1 MPTNEKKEFKLIA
14 LDMDGTLL
22 NNQQEISK
30 ENREAIAKAQEQGV
44 HVVLS
49 TGRSLLTCREYAQSL
64 QLASYLITVNGSEIW
79 DESGQL
85 VERKLIDASS
95 IEKMWNLTQEH
106 KLNFWAVT
114 TDKVWRDEFP
124 EDIASQEWLKFGYDI
139 PDDAL
144 REEVLK
150 QIAGISDFEISNS
163 SLTNLEINALGINKA
178 KGIMTVCERLGI
190 SMDEVI
196 AMGDS
201 LNDMAM
207 IEAAGCGIAM
217 GNAQE
222 AVKEAADWVTDT
234 NVNNGVAKAISH
246 WVLK

>member
-1 MPTNEKKEFKLIA
+1 MQTNEKKEFKLIA

-22 NNQQEISK
+22 NNQQEISE
-30 ENREAIAKAQEQGV
+30 ENRAAIAKAQEQGV

-64 QLASYLITVNGSEIW
+64 QLSSYLITVNGSEIW

-85 VERKLIDASS
+85 VERKLIDASH

>member
-64 QLASYLITVNGSEIW
+64 QLSSYLITVNGSEIW

-190 SMDEVI
+190 STDEVI

>member
-1 MPTNEKKEFKLIA
+1 MHTNEKKEFKLIA

-22 NNQQEISK
+22 NNQQEISE
-30 ENREAIAKAQEQGV
+30 ENRAAIAKAQEQGV

-64 QLASYLITVNGSEIW
+64 QLSSYLITVNGSEIW

-85 VERKLIDASS
+85 VERKLIDASH
-95 IEKMWNLTQEH
+95 IEKMWNLTQDH

-178 KGIMTVCERLGI
+178 KGIMTVCDRLGI
-190 SMDEVI
+190 SMDEVL

>member
-1 MPTNEKKEFKLIA
+1 MQTNEKKEFKLIA

-22 NNQQEISK
+22 NNQQEIST

-64 QLASYLITVNGSEIW
+64 QLSSYLITVNGSEIW

>member
-1 MPTNEKKEFKLIA
+1 MQTNEKKEFKLIA

-22 NNQQEISK
+22 NDQQEISE
-30 ENREAIAKAQEQGV
+30 ENRAAIAKAQEQGV

-64 QLASYLITVNGSEIW
+64 QLSSYLITVNGSEIW

-85 VERKLIDASS
+85 VERKLIDASH

>member
-64 QLASYLITVNGSEIW
+64 ELSSYLITVNGSEIW

-85 VERKLIDASS
+85 VERKLI
-95 IEKMWNLTQEH
+95 
-106 KLNFWAVT
+106 V
-114 TDKVWRDEFP
+114 
-124 EDIASQEWLKFGYDI
+124 ASQEWLKFGYDI

>member
-1 MPTNEKKEFKLIA
+1 MQTNEKKEFKLIA

-22 NNQQEISK
+22 NNQQEISE
-30 ENREAIAKAQEQGV
+30 ENRAAIAKAQEQGV

-64 QLASYLITVNGSEIW
+64 QLSSYLITVNGSEIW

-85 VERKLIDASS
+85 VERKLIDASH

-150 QIAGISDFEISNS
+150 QIGGISDFEISNS

-178 KGIMTVCERLGI
+178 KGIMTVCDRLGI

>member
-1 MPTNEKKEFKLIA
+1 MQTNEKKEFKLIA

-22 NNQQEISK
+22 NDQQEISE
-30 ENREAIAKAQEQGV
+30 ENRAAIAKAQEQGV
-44 HVVLS
+44 DVVLS

-64 QLASYLITVNGSEIW
+64 QLSSYLITVNGSEIW

-85 VERKLIDASS
+85 VERKLIDASH

>member
-1 MPTNEKKEFKLIA
+1 MQTNEKKEFKLIA

-22 NNQQEISK
+22 NNQQEIST
-30 ENREAIAKAQEQGV
+30 ENRQAIAKAQEQGV

-64 QLASYLITVNGSEIW
+64 QLSSYLITVNGSEIW
-79 DESGQL
+79 DESGEL

-139 PDDAL
+139 PDEAL

>member
-1 MPTNEKKEFKLIA
+1 MQTNEKKEFKLIA

-22 NNQQEISK
+22 NDQQEISE
-30 ENREAIAKAQEQGV
+30 ENRAAIAKAQEQGV

-64 QLASYLITVNGSEIW
+64 QLSSYLITVNGSEIW

-85 VERKLIDASS
+85 VERKLIDASH

-114 TDKVWRDEFP
+114 TDKIWRDEFP

>member
-1 MPTNEKKEFKLIA
+1 MQTNEKKEFKLIA

-22 NNQQEISK
+22 NNQQEIST
-30 ENREAIAKAQEQGV
+30 ENRQAIAKAQEQGV

-64 QLASYLITVNGSEIW
+64 QLSSYLITVNGSEIW
-79 DESGQL
+79 DESGEL

-190 SMDEVI
+190 TMDEVI

>member
-1 MPTNEKKEFKLIA
+1 MQTNEKKEFKLIA

-22 NNQQEISK
+22 NNQQEIST
-30 ENREAIAKAQEQGV
+30 ENRQAIAKAQEQGV

-64 QLASYLITVNGSEIW
+64 QLSSYLITVNGSEIW
-79 DESGQL
+79 DESGEL

>member
-1 MPTNEKKEFKLIA
+1 MQTNEKKEFKLIA

-64 QLASYLITVNGSEIW
+64 QLSSYLITVNGSEIW

-85 VERKLIDASS
+85 VERKLIDASH

-124 EDIASQEWLKFGYDI
+124 EDIASREWLKFGYDI

>member
-1 MPTNEKKEFKLIA
+1 MQTNEKKEFKLIA

-22 NNQQEISK
+22 NNQQEISE
-30 ENREAIAKAQEQGV
+30 ENRAAIAKAQEQGV

-64 QLASYLITVNGSEIW
+64 QLSSYLITVNGSEIW

-85 VERKLIDASS
+85 VERKLIDASH
-95 IEKMWNLTQEH
+95 IEKMWNLTQDH

-178 KGIMTVCERLGI
+178 KGIMTVCDRLGI
-190 SMDEVI
+190 SMDEVL

>member
-1 MPTNEKKEFKLIA
+1 MQTNEKKEFKLIA

-22 NNQQEISK
+22 NNQQEIST
-30 ENREAIAKAQEQGV
+30 ENRQAIAKAQEQGV

-64 QLASYLITVNGSEIW
+64 QLSSYLITVNGSEIW
-79 DESGQL
+79 DESGEL

-106 KLNFWAVT
+106 KLDFWAVT

>member
-1 MPTNEKKEFKLIA
+1 MQTNEKKEFKLIA

-22 NNQQEISK
+22 NNQQEISE
-30 ENREAIAKAQEQGV
+30 ENRAAIAKAQEQGV

-64 QLASYLITVNGSEIW
+64 QLSSYLITVNGSEIW

-85 VERKLIDASS
+85 VERKLIDASH
-95 IEKMWNLTQEH
+95 IEKMWNLTQEN

-196 AMGDS
+196 ALGDS

>member
-1 MPTNEKKEFKLIA
+1 MQTNEKKEFKLIA

-22 NNQQEISK
+22 NNQQEIST
-30 ENREAIAKAQEQGV
+30 ENRQAIAKAQEQGV

-64 QLASYLITVNGSEIW
+64 QLSSYLITVNGSEIW
-79 DESGQL
+79 DESGEL

-124 EDIASQEWLKFGYDI
+124 EDISSQEWLKFGYDI

>member
-1 MPTNEKKEFKLIA
+1 MQTNEKKEFKLIA

-22 NNQQEISK
+22 NNQQEISE
-30 ENREAIAKAQEQGV
+30 ENRAAIAKAQEQGV

-64 QLASYLITVNGSEIW
+64 QLSSYLITVNGSEIW

-85 VERKLIDASS
+85 VERKLIDASH

-124 EDIASQEWLKFGYDI
+124 EDIVSQEWLKFGYDI

-163 SLTNLEINALGINKA
+163 SLTNLEINAMGINKA
-178 KGIMTVCERLGI
+178 KGIMTVCDRLGI

>member
-1 MPTNEKKEFKLIA
+1 MQANEKKEFKLIA

-22 NNQQEISK
+22 NDQQEISE
-30 ENREAIAKAQEQGV
+30 ENRAAIAKAQEQGV

-64 QLASYLITVNGSEIW
+64 QLSSYLITVNGSEIW

-85 VERKLIDASS
+85 VERKLIDASH

>member
-1 MPTNEKKEFKLIA
+1 MQTNEKKEFKLIA

-22 NNQQEISK
+22 NNQQEISE
-30 ENREAIAKAQEQGV
+30 ENRAAIAKAQEQGV

-49 TGRSLLTCREYAQSL
+49 TGRSLLTCREYSQSL
-64 QLASYLITVNGSEIW
+64 QLSSYLITVNGSEIW

-85 VERKLIDASS
+85 VERKLIDASH

-150 QIAGISDFEISNS
+150 QIAGISDFEIRNS

-178 KGIMTVCERLGI
+178 KGIMTVCDRLGI

>member
-1 MPTNEKKEFKLIA
+1 MQTNEKKEFKLIA

-30 ENREAIAKAQEQGV
+30 ENREAISKAQEQGV

-64 QLASYLITVNGSEIW
+64 QLSSYLITVNGSEIW
-79 DESGQL
+79 DESGEL

-190 SMDEVI
+190 SMNEVI

>member
-1 MPTNEKKEFKLIA
+1 MQTNEKKEFKLIA

-22 NNQQEISK
+22 NNQQEISE
-30 ENREAIAKAQEQGV
+30 ENRAAIAKAQEQGV

-64 QLASYLITVNGSEIW
+64 QLSSYLITVNGSEIW

-85 VERKLIDASS
+85 VERKLIDALH

-178 KGIMTVCERLGI
+178 KGIMTVCDRLGI

-217 GNAQE
+217 GNAQA

>member
-1 MPTNEKKEFKLIA
+1 MQTNEKKEFKLIA

-22 NNQQEISK
+22 NNQQEISE
-30 ENREAIAKAQEQGV
+30 ENRAAIAKAQEQGV

-64 QLASYLITVNGSEIW
+64 QLSSYLITVNGSEIW

-85 VERKLIDASS
+85 VERKLIEASH

-106 KLNFWAVT
+106 KLTFWAVT

>member
-1 MPTNEKKEFKLIA
+1 MHTNEKKEFKLIA

-22 NNQQEISK
+22 NNQQEISE
-30 ENREAIAKAQEQGV
+30 ENRAAIAKAQEQGV

-64 QLASYLITVNGSEIW
+64 QLSSYLITVNGSEIW

-85 VERKLIDASS
+85 VERKLIDASH
-95 IEKMWNLTQEH
+95 IEKMWNLTQDH

-178 KGIMTVCERLGI
+178 KGIMTVCDRLGI
-190 SMDEVI
+190 SMDEVL

-234 NVNNGVAKAISH
+234 NVNSGVAKAISH

>member
-1 MPTNEKKEFKLIA
+1 MQTNEKKEFKLIA

-22 NNQQEISK
+22 NNQQEIST
-30 ENREAIAKAQEQGV
+30 ENRQAIAKAQEQGV

-64 QLASYLITVNGSEIW
+64 QLSSYLITVNGSEIW
-79 DESGQL
+79 DESGEL

-234 NVNNGVAKAISH
+234 NVNNGVAKAISQ

>member
-1 MPTNEKKEFKLIA
+1 MQTNEKKEFKLIA

-22 NNQQEISK
+22 NNQQEISE
-30 ENREAIAKAQEQGV
+30 ENRAAIAKAQEQGV

-64 QLASYLITVNGSEIW
+64 QLSSYLITVNGSEIW

-85 VERKLIDASS
+85 VERKLIDASH

-178 KGIMTVCERLGI
+178 KGIMTVCERLDI

>member
-1 MPTNEKKEFKLIA
+1 MHTNEKKEFKLIA

-22 NNQQEISK
+22 NNQQEISE
-30 ENREAIAKAQEQGV
+30 ENRAAIAKAQEQGV

-64 QLASYLITVNGSEIW
+64 QLSSYLITVNGSEIW

-85 VERKLIDASS
+85 VERKLIDASH
-95 IEKMWNLTQEH
+95 IEKMWNLTQDH

-178 KGIMTVCERLGI
+178 KGIMTVCDRLGI

-234 NVNNGVAKAISH
+234 NVNSGVAKAISH

>member
-1 MPTNEKKEFKLIA
+1 MQTNEKKEFKLIA

-22 NNQQEISK
+22 NNQQEIST
-30 ENREAIAKAQEQGV
+30 ENRQAIAKAQEQGV

-64 QLASYLITVNGSEIW
+64 QLSSYLITVNGSEIW
-79 DESGQL
+79 DESGEL

-178 KGIMTVCERLGI
+178 KGIMTVCERLDI

>member
-30 ENREAIAKAQEQGV
+30 ENRETIAKAQEQGV

-64 QLASYLITVNGSEIW
+64 QLSSYLITVNGSEIW

>member
-64 QLASYLITVNGSEIW
+64 ELSSYLITVNGSEIW

>member
-1 MPTNEKKEFKLIA
+1 MQTNEKKEFKLIA

-22 NNQQEISK
+22 NDQQEISE
-30 ENREAIAKAQEQGV
+30 ENRAAIAKAQQQGV

-64 QLASYLITVNGSEIW
+64 QLSSYLITVNGSEIW

-85 VERKLIDASS
+85 VERKLIDASH

-178 KGIMTVCERLGI
+178 KGIMTVCDRLGI

>member
-1 MPTNEKKEFKLIA
+1 MHTNEKKEFKLIA

-22 NNQQEISK
+22 NNQQEISE
-30 ENREAIAKAQEQGV
+30 ENRAAIAKAQEQGV

-64 QLASYLITVNGSEIW
+64 QLSSYLITVNGSEIW

-85 VERKLIDASS
+85 VERKLIDASH
-95 IEKMWNLTQEH
+95 IEKMWNLTQNH

-178 KGIMTVCERLGI
+178 KGIMTVCDRLGI

-234 NVNNGVAKAISH
+234 NVNSGVAKAISH

>member
-64 QLASYLITVNGSEIW
+64 QLSSYLITVNGSEIW
-79 DESGQL
+79 DESGEL

>member
-1 MPTNEKKEFKLIA
+1 MQTNEKKEFKLIA

-22 NNQQEISK
+22 NNQQEIST

-64 QLASYLITVNGSEIW
+64 QLSSYLITVNGSEIW
-79 DESGQL
+79 DESGEL

-178 KGIMTVCERLGI
+178 KGIVTVCERLGI

-222 AVKEAADWVTDT
+222 AVKKAADWVTDT

>member
-1 MPTNEKKEFKLIA
+1 MHTNEKKEFKLIA

-22 NNQQEISK
+22 NNQQEISE
-30 ENREAIAKAQEQGV
+30 ENRAAIAKAQEQGV

-64 QLASYLITVNGSEIW
+64 LLSSYLITVNGSEIW

-85 VERKLIDASS
+85 VERKLIDASH
-95 IEKMWNLTQEH
+95 IEKMWNLTQDH

-178 KGIMTVCERLGI
+178 KGIMTVCDRLGI

>member
-1 MPTNEKKEFKLIA
+1 MQTNEKKEFKLIA

-22 NNQQEISK
+22 NNQQEIST
-30 ENREAIAKAQEQGV
+30 ENREAITKAQEQGV

-64 QLASYLITVNGSEIW
+64 QLSSYLITVNGSEIW
-79 DESGQL
+79 DESGEL

-95 IEKMWNLTQEH
+95 IEKMWNLTQQH

-190 SMDEVI
+190 TMDEVI

>member
-1 MPTNEKKEFKLIA
+1 MQTNEKKEFKLIA

-22 NNQQEISK
+22 NNQQEVSE
-30 ENREAIAKAQEQGV
+30 ENRAAIAKAQEQGV

-64 QLASYLITVNGSEIW
+64 QLSSYLITVNGSEIW

-85 VERKLIDASS
+85 VERKLIDASN

>member
-1 MPTNEKKEFKLIA
+1 MQTNEKKEFKLIA

-22 NNQQEISK
+22 NDQQEISD
-30 ENREAIAKAQEQGV
+30 ENRAAIAKAQEQGV

-64 QLASYLITVNGSEIW
+64 QLSSYLITVNGSEIW

-85 VERKLIDASS
+85 VERKLIDASH

>member
-1 MPTNEKKEFKLIA
+1 
-14 LDMDGTLL
+14 
-22 NNQQEISK
+22 
-30 ENREAIAKAQEQGV
+30 
-44 HVVLS
+44 
-49 TGRSLLTCREYAQSL
+49 
-64 QLASYLITVNGSEIW
+64 
-79 DESGQL
+79 
-85 VERKLIDASS
+85 
-95 IEKMWNLTQEH
+95 
-106 KLNFWAVT
+106 VT

>member
-1 MPTNEKKEFKLIA
+1 MQTNEKKEFKLIA

-22 NNQQEISK
+22 NNQQEISE
-30 ENREAIAKAQEQGV
+30 ENRAAIAKAQEQGV

-64 QLASYLITVNGSEIW
+64 QLSSYLITVNGSEIW

-85 VERKLIDASS
+85 VERKLIDASH

-124 EDIASQEWLKFGYDI
+124 EDIVSQEWLKFGYDI

-178 KGIMTVCERLGI
+178 KGIMTVCDRLGI